1 MEILK
6 SFVTNEPVKE
16 AVYQFMITTL
26 KEEIV
31 NKALQEEDIQGYA
44 EAKRIIDKTFNNL
57 EGIYGE
63 NKNRNSQDSR

>member
-6 SFVTNEPVKE
+6 SFVNNKPVKE
-16 AVYQFMITTL
+16 AVYNYMIETL

-31 NKALQEEDIQGYA
+31 NKALQENSITGYA

-57 EGIYGE
+57 EGKYGE
-63 NKNRNSQDSR
+63 KTRSSQDSR

>member
-6 SFVTNEPVKE
+6 SFVNNKPVKE
-16 AVYQFMITTL
+16 AVYNYMIETL

-31 NKALQEEDIQGYA
+31 NKALQEDDVTGYA

-57 EGIYGE
+57 EGKYGE
-63 NKNRNSQDSR
+63 KTRSSQDSR